1 MKLANSDP
9 PVIQGYRMQTDMG
22 LHKLAEKRFRMGRDL
37 KIIITAEDSQTGVG
51 KTTAAGW
58 LALNWTHMFAGRD
71 WFVEPEEYG
80 VGMGTLNPKEYFR
93 IIGNIPEL
101 YPPGTVVVVDDAEE
115 LDARRS
121 MQNLNVQFSQ
131 RWMLMRL
138 KQVITIIT
146 LPSPSSIDSRLEELA
161 DVWINITRR
170 GAGLIHDIRVQ
181 SYGSRNVMTKK
192 TMDFTFPD
200 ISTHDELET
209 LRDMKESKMED
220 WDTQDKEEEKPDP
233 EEVSKEKKREIAQRL
248 REQGLPIE
256 SQDPEKPDISSAV
269 NMSQSW
275 ISKNTQPVDG

>member
-1 MKLANSDP
+1 MSTSDA
-9 PVIQGYRMQTDMG
+9 PVIQGYRMQTEKG
-22 LHKLAEKRFRMGRDL
+22 LHKLAEKRFKMGRDL

-58 LALNWTHMFAGRD
+58 LALNWTKMFAGQD
-71 WFVEPEEYG
+71 WFVNPDEYG
-80 VGMGTLNPKEYFR
+80 EGMGTLNPKEYFR
-93 IIGNIPEL
+93 IIGKIPSE
-101 YPPGTVVVVDDAEE
+101 YPAGTVVIVDDAEE

-138 KQVITIIT
+138 KQAITIIT

-181 SYGSRNVMTKK
+181 SYGSRKVMTKK

-200 ISTHDELET
+200 VSDHPELEK
-209 LRDMKESKMED
+209 LRDMKESKMDD
-220 WDTQDKEEEKPDP
+220 WDTEDKEEEKPDP
-233 EEVSKEKKREIAQRL
+233 EEVERETLIETAQQMRNNGMTGDEIANQ
-248 REQGLPIE
+248 LPYGRDWVYKHTE
-256 SQDPEKPDISSAV
+256 PPDSGEEAAA
-269 NMSQSW
+269 
-275 ISKNTQPVDG
+275 